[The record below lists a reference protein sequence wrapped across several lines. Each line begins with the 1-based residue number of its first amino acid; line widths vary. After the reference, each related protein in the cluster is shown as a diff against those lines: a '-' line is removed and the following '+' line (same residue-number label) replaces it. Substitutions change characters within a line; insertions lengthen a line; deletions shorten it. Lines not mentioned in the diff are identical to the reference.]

1 MSKPTEFAYPRY
13 VKEAA
18 RHDQK
23 FLTQTLQS
31 VGWEALTVDE
41 KITAD
46 QERKLFAAMHV
57 AAYLANQHK
66 GKTIPLTKQGREYHA
81 IYLAIF
87 DHMVKRNMGL
97 IYKMVIHSHTFLPNI
112 EDLEAESFYVLFNAV
127 RNFNPWKGFR
137 FSTYACNSIRNAC
150 WQLGAKYT
158 KNLQRSQSYM
168 DESDQSH
175 DPNIGEEEPK
185 ELAELF
191 MERAT
196 CLNEVERHVLKE
208 RYLTGRIKTLA
219 EIAGPMGLSKERIRQ
234 IQNKAIHKIQ
244 EVVTPSDY

>member
-18 RHDQK
+18 RHDHK

-31 VGWEALTVDE
+31 VGWESLSVDE

-57 AAYLANQHK
+57 AAYLTNQNK
-66 GKTIPLTKQGREYHA
+66 GKSIPLTKQGREYHD
-81 IYLAIF
+81 IYLSIF
-87 DHMVKRNMGL
+87 NHMVKRNLGL
-97 IYKMVIHSHTFLPNI
+97 IYQMVIHSHTFLPNM
-112 EDLEAESFYVLFNAV
+112 EDLESESFYVLFNAV

-137 FSTYACNSIRNAC
+137 FSTYACNAIRNAC

-158 KNLQRSQSYM
+158 KNLQRNQSYI
-168 DESDQSH
+168 DESDHSH
-175 DPNIGEEEPK
+175 TPDIGDEEPK

-196 CLNEVERHVLKE
+196 CLNEIEKHVLKE

-244 EVVTPSDY
+244 EVVTPGDY